1 MKIRY
6 YPVNLLLGFLFISNF
21 AAAQTQIG
29 YIDSEQIF
37 EQFEEFKFAK
47 QKFEKEA
54 ADAEK
59 SLQSMWAQLDSLQNE
74 REKGRFIWS
83 AFRLKEKDQE
93 IADKQSEIR
102 VTTKNTFG
110 PGGKIYQSQRQ
121 LTQKAMDDI
130 IIALTEIAEEEGYEL
145 IFDAA
150 RGIIPYKESKHDL
163 TDRVLERLRT
173 GIEKSGGKR

>member
-1 MKIRY
+1 MKIKY
-6 YPVNLLLGFLFISNF
+6 YPAHLLLGFLILSNS
-21 AAAQTQIG
+21 AAAQTKMG

-47 QKFEKEA
+47 QKFEQEA
-54 ADAEK
+54 AEAEK
-59 SLQSMWAQLDSLQNE
+59 SLQNLWAQLDSLQNE

-83 AFRLKEKDQE
+83 ASRLKEKDQE

-130 IIALTEIAEEEGYEL
+130 IIALTEIAEEEGYEMV
-145 IFDAA
+145 FDAA
-150 RGIIPYKESKHDL
+150 RGIIPYKESEHDL